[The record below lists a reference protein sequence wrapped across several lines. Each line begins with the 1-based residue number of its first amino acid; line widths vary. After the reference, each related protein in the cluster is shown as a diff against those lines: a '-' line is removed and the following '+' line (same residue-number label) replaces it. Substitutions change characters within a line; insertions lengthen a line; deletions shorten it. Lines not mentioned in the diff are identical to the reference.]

1 MLVDPRTLERG
12 MHVSHALHN
21 GNPVWPQ
28 TNCYVDLWIELL
40 HGWELDPVAALGFT
54 VSQDFE
60 GDQFTFFKYP
70 PDDLERLY
78 GVVVQEL
85 SLYES
90 MEDRV
95 AGQTCR
101 GHVVLLEVDGFY
113 LPDNR
118 ATSYRREHTKTT
130 IGIDVMMPEAQS
142 VGYYHNEGYH
152 VATGE
157 DYAGLFR
164 RLPALADDVNLL
176 FPYAEVA
183 RRRFPALEGTML
195 VRASLALLRKH
206 LARRPR
212 QNPITAFRTA
222 FPAHQEAL
230 MAGGEQTFHPYAFSV
245 LRQLGA
251 NFELLGQ
258 YLRWLAQHGQPM
270 PESIAGACQKLA
282 SEAMVMQFRL
292 VRSIISRRVDRCQDC
307 LDQLEAS
314 YEAAVP
320 ALAGYVGEAEY

>member
-251 NFELLGQ
+251 NFELLARS
-258 YLRWLAQHGQPM
+258 LREHTPV
-270 PESIAGACQKLA
+270 GATCKVEHFPL
-282 SEAMVMQFRL
+282 
-292 VRSIISRRVDRCQDC
+292 
-307 LDQLEAS
+307 
-314 YEAAVP
+314 
-320 ALAGYVGEAEY
+320 